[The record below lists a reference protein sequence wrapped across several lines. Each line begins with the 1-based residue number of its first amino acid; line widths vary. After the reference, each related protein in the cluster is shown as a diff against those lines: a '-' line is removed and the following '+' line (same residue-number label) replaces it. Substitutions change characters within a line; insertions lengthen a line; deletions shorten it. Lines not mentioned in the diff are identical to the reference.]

1 MRSVGRPGDGV
12 PSLGSLQALTGVRP
26 LTEGAALA
34 AQAVMVWIGGL
45 GSRAQHRVSATRV
58 PSLCGWMRT
67 GCHRKPT
74 STQRQ
79 GTRNSYGSETRWPPG
94 TRSCRHRGDVSML
107 GVQGPPGN
115 ASRRLL
121 PGGGRAVAVPHTPG
135 PAGGT
140 AAPSAQGPWAQP
152 PLWPALQG
160 ARCG

>member
-67 GCHRKPT
+67 GVP
-74 STQRQ
+74 Q
-79 GTRNSYGSETRWPPG
+79 ETHLN
-94 TRSCRHRGDVSML
+94 TK
-107 GVQGPPGN
+107 
-115 ASRRLL
+115 
-121 PGGGRAVAVPHTPG
+121 
-135 PAGGT
+135 AGH
-140 AAPSAQGPWAQP
+140 QELIWQ
-152 PLWPALQG
+152 
-160 ARCG
+160 